1 MVKKRERKLSK
12 KTTTY
17 CRRCGMTLDSK
28 RRHRCPSEELKKIRL
43 GTAAE
48 ERKRACAWMD
58 TAAQHNRNEE
68 YWRER
73 ALSAE
78 RRIEEAQRRIEM
90 VIGSFK

>member
-1 MVKKRERKLSK
+1 
-12 KTTTY
+12 
-17 CRRCGMTLDSK
+17 
-28 RRHRCPSEELKKIRL
+28 
-43 GTAAE
+43 
-48 ERKRACAWMD
+48 MD